1 MPRKKEEGLEIVR
14 FSALLPIDLHKRVR
28 YLAVHRGVSANA
40 IVKEALEDYLARGG
54 FPSRKKLEG
63 MLPRLDKNKRRAKR

>member
-1 MPRKKEEGLEIVR
+1 MKEDEPEIIR
-14 FSALLPIDLHKRVR
+14 FSALLPVDLHKRVR

-54 FPSRKKLEG
+54 FPSRQKLED
-63 MLPRLDKNKRRAKR
+63 MLPRLDKVQKRRAKR